1 MAQLEII
8 ALSTAASQLMAPQS
22 GDSYIANRDLS
33 VQANLESNS
42 FRLTSSAV
50 VTDATASRTLTAA
63 DNGKVI
69 YFTSSSAVTI
79 TTATGLGAG
88 FSCSFIQGGT
98 GQLTLSQGSGTTLVS
113 YSSLLKS
120 AGQYAMIS
128 AVSPVSNT
136 FVAVGQLTA

>member
-1 MAQLEII
+1 MAQMEII
-8 ALSTAASQLMAPQS
+8 ALNTAVPQLMAPQS
-22 GDSYIANRDLS
+22 GDSYVANRDVS

-42 FRLTSSAV
+42 FRLTTSAV
-50 VTDATASRTLTAA
+50 VTDSTASRTLTAA

-79 TTATGLGAG
+79 TTATGLGVG

-98 GQLTLSQGSGTTLVS
+98 GQLTLAQGSGTTLAS

-128 AVSPVSNT
+128 VVSPVSNT

>member
-8 ALSTAASQLMAPQS
+8 ALNTTVPQLMAPQA
-22 GDSYIANRDLS
+22 GDTYVANRDLA
-33 VQANLESNS
+33 VQANLASYS
-42 FRLTSSAV
+42 FRLSSSAI
-50 VTDATASRTLTAA
+50 VTDATTSRVLSAS

-69 YFTSSSAVTI
+69 YFTSASAVTI

-88 FSCSFIQGGT
+88 FSCSFIQGGA
-98 GQLTLSQGSGTTLVS
+98 GQLTISQGSSTTLVS

-128 AVSPVSNT
+128 VISPVANT